1 MNEKTRRWGSKPS
14 ADDER
19 GEARAGRLRR
29 RRGDAEG
36 DSETHCRGC
45 SSLLDEEAAGIGM
58 CWCGSG
64 LRCETMSR
72 RREKTEERGKF
83 QVDLV

>member
-1 MNEKTRRWGSKPS
+1 MDRLFSISAVMNEKTRRVGVKPL

-19 GEARAGRLRR
+19 GEARVGRLRR

-45 SSLLDEEAAGIGM
+45 SSLWDEVVAAVGI
-58 CWCGSG
+58 CW
-64 LRCETMSR
+64 
-72 RREKTEERGKF
+72 RGR
-83 QVDLV
+83 V